1 MGIYQSDL
9 PPDFAYVPGGPWCKI
24 KQIVNEK
31 ASDKMRTG
39 TKMKNVPRRE
49 NVPRNIHSYLV
60 FKIFQNVFSK
70 AENIVFLITMLAYF
84 EKYGMIK
91 DKSSTL
97 QCENVT

>member
-1 MGIYQSDL
+1 M
-9 PPDFAYVPGGPWCKI
+9 C
-24 KQIVNEK
+24 
-31 ASDKMRTG
+31 TG
-39 TKMKNVPRRE
+39 TKMKNVASDRTRRE

-70 AENIVFLITMLAYF
+70 AENIVFFITILAYF

>member
-1 MGIYQSDL
+1 
-9 PPDFAYVPGGPWCKI
+9 
-24 KQIVNEK
+24 
-31 ASDKMRTG
+31 MRTR
-39 TKMKNVPRRE
+39 TKMKNIASDRARHE
-49 NVPRNIHSYLV
+49 NVPRNIHSYFV

-70 AENIVFLITMLAYF
+70 AENIVFFITMLAYF